1 MERGRKAERKEG
13 RWREKEREGW
23 GRGLM
28 KEWKKGARAYE
39 EKVMEGRDQV
49 GERGRVSVTVP
60 NDT

>member
-1 MERGRKAERKEG
+1 
-13 RWREKEREGW
+13 
-23 GRGLM
+23 M
-28 KEWKKGARAYE
+28 KEWKKGERAYE